1 MEMTMT
7 EKEIKRTIEQ
17 TVKAICGL
25 LDMEV
30 PKISYDTSLF
40 PSETTQALAEV
51 SDTAPPVLYIRPVS
65 FLIPP
70 IALFIGHELR
80 HIYQFYKMDLKDEFR
95 NYKTSKEINIEEYNN
110 QFLELDA
117 HAFGEICMIEFTG
130 ARPTWDEFSEEL
142 KQKIEKRKQEI
153 LKELELEE

>member
-1 MEMTMT
+1 MEMT

-17 TVKAICGL
+17 TVRAICGL

-65 FLIPP
+65 FLSGEKY
-70 IALFIGHELR
+70 F
-80 HIYQFYKMDLKDEFR
+80 
-95 NYKTSKEINIEEYNN
+95 KEKCT
-110 QFLELDA
+110 Q
-117 HAFGEICMIEFTG
+117 T
-130 ARPTWDEFSEEL
+130 
-142 KQKIEKRKQEI
+142 KQWY
-153 LKELELEE
+153 